1 MIWTVKFT
9 RDAEKQLARIRG
21 RDRDRLISA
30 IERLSIDPYAG
41 DIKAL
46 RGYEGKSYRR
56 RIGNWWIIYTVYVDE
71 IVVEIEEIIRRSSTT
86 YS

>member
-56 RIGNWWIIYTVYVDE
+56 RIGNWRIIYTVYVDE

>member
-21 RDRDRLISA
+21 RDRDRLIST

-56 RIGNWWIIYTVYVDE
+56 RIGNWRIIYTVYVDE